1 MMKRRD
7 EVLVG
12 IVATVALVL
21 GVTGALLLARGG
33 LAPGY
38 PVYSVFSWGAGLRPG
53 QPVLLS
59 GVSVGYVSDVAFR
72 REGTL
77 LVTMRVNKRYQVPK
91 SAVARIVPNGVFGDM
106 MVTVNPEGPVTLED
120 FAVGDTIPAGPP
132 SIQIGDV
139 LTLVDSIGRDV
150 QALTSGLNRELMVDG
165 GVRELRATIRNANDF
180 LSDLSRIA
188 QAQSAELTKTQAAV
202 RRVVSAVDSSTVDS
216 TVKALSGAATAMGA
230 LAADLRATTTQLNGV
245 LAKLEG
251 GEGSAG
257 MLLNDPGL
265 YSDTRALL
273 TRLDSLTADF
283 QRNPRKYVKLSIF

>member
-1 MMKRRD
+1 MKRRD

-21 GVTGALLLARGG
+21 GVAGALLLARGG

-38 PVYSVFSWGAGLRPG
+38 PVYSLFNWGGGLRAG

-59 GVSVGYVSDVAFR
+59 GVSVGYVSDVTFQ

-77 LVTMRVNKRYQVPK
+77 LVEMRIQKRYLLPANSVTK
-91 SAVARIVPNGVFGDM
+91 IAPNGVFGDM
-106 MVTVNPEGPVTLED
+106 MVVITPGKEMTDAD
-120 FAVGDTIPAGPP
+120 FAEGDTIPAGPP
-132 SIQIGDV
+132 SVQIGDV
-139 LTLVDSIGRDV
+139 LTRVDSIGKDV
-150 QALTSGLNRELMVDG
+150 QALTAGLNRELIADG
-165 GVRELRATIRNANDF
+165 GIRELRATVRNANQF
-180 LSDLSRIA
+180 LSELSRIA
-188 QAQSAELTKTQAAV
+188 QAQSAELTKTQEAV
-202 RRVVSAVDSSTVDS
+202 RRVVSAVDSASVDS

-230 LAADLRATTTQLNGV
+230 LATDLRSTTAQLNGV

-283 QRNPRKYVKLSIF
+283 QRNPRKYIKLSIF

>member
-38 PVYSVFSWGAGLRPG
+38 PVYSVFAWGAGLRPG

-106 MVTVNPEGPVTLED
+106 MVTVNPEGPLTLED
-120 FAVGDTIPAGPP
+120 FAEGDTIPAGPP

-139 LTLVDSIGRDV
+139 LTLVDSIGKDV
-150 QALTSGLNRELMVDG
+150 QALTSGLNRELIAEG
-165 GVRELRATIRNANDF
+165 GIRELRATIRNANDF

-188 QAQSAELTKTQAAV
+188 QAQSAELSKTQAAV
-202 RRVVSAVDSSTVDS
+202 RRVVSAVDSASVDS

-230 LAADLRATTTQLNGV
+230 LATDLQATTAQLNAV

-257 MLLNDPGL
+257 QLLNNPGL

-283 QRNPRKYVKLSIF
+283 QRNPRKYIKLSIF

>member
-1 MMKRRD
+1 MKRRD

-21 GVTGALLLARGG
+21 LVTGSLLLARGG

-38 PVYSVFSWGAGLRPG
+38 PVYSLFQWGGGLRAG

-59 GVSVGYVSDVAFR
+59 GVSVGYVSDVTFQ
-72 REGTL
+72 REGNL
-77 LVTMRVNKRYQVPK
+77 LVEMRIYGRYQLPANSTSK
-91 SAVARIVPNGVFGDM
+91 IAPNGVFGDM
-106 MVTVNPEGPVTLED
+106 MVVITPGKEMTAED
-120 FAVGDTIPAGPP
+120 FAEGDTIPAGPP
-132 SIQIGDV
+132 MVQIGDV
-139 LTLVDSIGRDV
+139 LTRVDSIGRDV
-150 QALTSGLNRELMVDG
+150 QALMAGLNRELVQDG
-165 GVRELRATIRNANDF
+165 GIAELRATVRNANAF

-188 QAQSAELTKTQAAV
+188 QAQSAELSRTQAAV
-202 RRVVSAVDSSTVDS
+202 RRVVNAVDSASVDS

-230 LAADLRATTTQLNGV
+230 LATDLQGTTQQLNAV

-251 GEGSAG
+251 GEGSAAL
-257 MLLNDPGL
+257 LLNDPGL
-265 YSDTRALL
+265 YRDTRALL